1 MSGMP
6 QNRVGTT
13 CALGNRLLVS
23 RRVLECVIDR
33 VAVSVHRVE
42 VANSIYV
49 RSADPCV
56 VSRRVA
62 VFVRDG
68 LDSGVRISSQCGSG
82 HGNFCLCASN
92 LSP

>member
-1 MSGMP
+1 MP

-42 VANSIYV
+42 VANLMYV
-49 RSADPCV
+49 CSVDLCV
-56 VSRRVA
+56 VNEID
-62 VFVRDG
+62 VR
-68 LDSGVRISSQCGSG
+68 
-82 HGNFCLCASN
+82 
-92 LSP
+92 

>member
-1 MSGMP
+1 MATVHCDGLKVFHETRRCSSELFFFSEGSYAWSGVR

-49 RSADPCV
+49 CSADPCV
-56 VSRRVA
+56 VNEIV
-62 VFVRDG
+62 VR
-68 LDSGVRISSQCGSG
+68 
-82 HGNFCLCASN
+82 
-92 LSP
+92 

>member
-1 MSGMP
+1 MSGMR

-49 RSADPCV
+49 CSADPCIVNEIV
-56 VSRRVA
+56 VR
-62 VFVRDG
+62 
-68 LDSGVRISSQCGSG
+68 
-82 HGNFCLCASN
+82 
-92 LSP
+92 